1 MNARIEQ
8 LVVRAGGSRQ
18 AGILAAG
25 IGAAALVLALSW
37 WATRPQWV
45 PAVAGVPLEN
55 VSEMTKRLGDAKIRH
70 RLDTSGQAVL
80 VSTDDLARAR
90 VALARGGM
98 PGSGRP
104 GMELF
109 DQPSWGMT
117 DFTQRINYRRALE
130 GELERTMRTM
140 RGVEDAQV
148 HLAIEE
154 SQSFRRPQNKAAAS
168 VVLRLTGGHRADAEV
183 VQGIQYLVASSVG
196 GLESDNVMVL
206 DDAGRLLSAP
216 NETGSLSALSFRQL
230 TMRRDLE
237 AHLEQKA
244 EALVAQIVGHQ
255 NARVQVAAEIN
266 FDRVERTTESID
278 PDRQVIATEQT
289 SEIVPGPQGGAGSR
303 TAAATYDN
311 PRQLETFSGAVGGL
325 RRLTVAVLVN
335 DLDLQDGTRRPYTDA
350 ELQKIRSLVES
361 AVGYQADRGDQVAVI
376 GMSFAPVAP
385 LSGGI
390 VVGDVPPRFVT
401 PVGWVLALVAVFIIA
416 FLFIRGRRGR
426 TPAATAELAPASG
439 AAQLQPA
446 HAHAT
451 PLAAAP
457 AATPAL
463 PSPPAQPT
471 PRDRVVDMIQE
482 QPDVAIRLIRSWLQE
497 SNA

>member
-8 LVVRAGGSRQ
+8 LVERAGGRRQ
-18 AGILAAG
+18 AWILAAG
-25 IGAAALVLALSW
+25 VGAAALVLALSW

-55 VSEMTKRLGDAKIRH
+55 VSELTKRLSDAKIRH

-168 VVLRLTGGHRADAEV
+168 VVLRLSGGNRADAAV

-206 DDAGRLLSAP
+206 DDGGRLLSAP
-216 NETGSLSALSFRQL
+216 NETGSLSSLSFRQL
-230 TMRRDLE
+230 AMRRELE
-237 AHLEQKA
+237 EHLEQKA
-244 EALVAQIVGHQ
+244 EALVAQIVGYQ
-255 NARVQVAAEIN
+255 NARVEVAAEIN

-278 PDRQVIATEQT
+278 PDRQVIATEQS
-289 SEIVPGPQGGAGSR
+289 SEIVPGAEGGAGSR

-311 PRQLETFSGAVGGL
+311 SRHLETFSGAVGGL
-325 RRLTVAVLVN
+325 SRLTVAVLVN
-335 DLDLQDGTRRPYTDA
+335 DMDLQDGSRRPYTDA

-361 AVGYQADRGDQVAVI
+361 AVGYQAARGDQVSVI
-376 GMSFAPVAP
+376 GMSFAPVVP
-385 LSGGI
+385 LSGGV
-390 VVGDVPPRFVT
+390 VVGEIPPRFVS
-401 PVGWVLALVAVFIIA
+401 PLGWLLALVAVFIVA
-416 FLFIRGRRGR
+416 YQFIRGRRNRSAG
-426 TPAATAELAPASG
+426 AHAELAPVAG
-439 AAQLQPA
+439 APALQPA
-446 HAHAT
+446 PAYAT
-451 PLAAAP
+451 AFETAP
-457 AATPAL
+457 AAVPEL
-463 PSPPAQPT
+463 PSPPCRC
-471 PRDRVVDMIQE
+471 PRPATAPLR
-482 QPDVAIRLIRSWLQE
+482 
-497 SNA
+497 